1 MKIPPLIAILGRP
14 NVGKSTLF
22 NRLLSRKEAIVEDR
36 PGVTRDRHYSQGT
49 YGRKSFRL
57 VDTGG
62 ILFGD
67 DHPLGDSI
75 RKQALFALEEAD
87 AIIYVMDGREGYLPV
102 DADVI
107 GRIRRSGKPAVFAV
121 NKVDTV
127 KTEEVL
133 SEFHRHG
140 VDPLVGISAAHGRN
154 VDAILDAFMDLMPDT
169 LETYPVDPGIRF
181 SDASESDIQEWLKRR
196 ISDPPRVA
204 VIGRPNVGK
213 STLINRLLGEERLV
227 TSPIP
232 GTTRDAIDTLVTYRN
247 RNYHFVDTAGL
258 RKKGKVAEASELYA
272 QIRTDRAI
280 CESEIAVVLLS
291 AEDGLTDGD
300 LRIIRQVIDH
310 RRGLILAWNKWD
322 ILPEEDVRSS
332 PPFRDVRE
340 RYPFLAFAPMFG
352 CSALTGFHV
361 SQLFQHI
368 NTVREWYFT
377 RIPTSELNALIL
389 PLVESSP
396 PPRLKNH
403 PVRIFYVTQVQI
415 APSVI
420 MVFVNR
426 PEGISLQYRQ
436 FLSRKIR
443 EKYAFTG
450 VPFLLKIQA
459 KSRRDRDSSE
469 K

>member
-22 NRLLSRKEAIVEDR
+22 NRLLSRREAIVEDR

-49 YGRKSFRL
+49 IGRKSFRL

-67 DHPLGDSI
+67 DHPLGESI

-87 AIIYVMDGREGYLPV
+87 AVIYVMDGREGYLPV

-107 GRIRRSGKPAVFAV
+107 GRIRRSGKPSVFAV

-133 SEFHRHG
+133 ADFHRHG
-140 VDPLVGISAAHGRN
+140 VAPLIGISAAHGRN
-154 VDAILDAFMDLMPDT
+154 VDALLDPFLDLMPDT
-169 LETYPVDPGIRF
+169 EDAFPVDPGIRF
-181 SDASESDIQEWLKRR
+181 SEASESDLQAWLQRR
-196 ISDPPRVA
+196 IADPPRVA

-213 STLINRLLGEERLV
+213 STLVNRLLGEERLV

-232 GTTRDAIDTLVTYRN
+232 GTTRDAIDTLVTFRDKT
-247 RNYHFVDTAGL
+247 YHFVDTAGL

-280 CESEIAVVLLS
+280 LESEIAVVLLS

-322 ILPEEDVRSS
+322 TLKSS
-332 PPFRDVRE
+332 GPSQAPPFRDVRE
-340 RYPFLAFAPMFG
+340 RYPFLSFAPMFG
-352 CSALTGFHV
+352 CSARTGFHV
-361 SQLFQHI
+361 SQLFGHI
-368 NTVREWYFT
+368 ATVRDWYFT
-377 RIPTSELNALIL
+377 RITTSELNNLLL
-389 PLVESSP
+389 PIVQASP
-396 PPRLKNH
+396 PPRLKNY

-415 APSVI
+415 APTVI
-420 MVFVNR
+420 MAFSNK

-443 EKYAFTG
+443 EKYPFVG
-450 VPFLLKIQA
+450 VPFLLKVQA
-459 KSRRDRDSSE
+459 KSRKDRERDG

>member
-1 MKIPPLIAILGRP
+1 MKTPPLIAILGRP

-22 NRLLSRKEAIVEDR
+22 NRLLARREAIVEDR

-49 YGRKSFRL
+49 HGRKAFRL

-67 DHPLGDSI
+67 DHPLGDAI
-75 RKQALFALEEAD
+75 VKQALFALEEAD
-87 AIIYVMDGREGYLPV
+87 ALVYVMDGQEGYLPI
-102 DADVI
+102 DRDVI
-107 GRIRRSGKPAVFAV
+107 ERIRRSGKPAIYAV
-121 NKVDTV
+121 NKVDTIR
-127 KTEEVL
+127 TEEIL
-133 SEFHRHG
+133 ADFHQHG
-140 VDPLVGISAAHGRN
+140 VSPLIAISAAHGRN
-154 VDAILDAFMDLMPDT
+154 VDALLDAFEALMPDISDST
-169 LETYPVDPGIRF
+169 PGPPGIRF
-181 SDASESDIQEWLKRR
+181 SDSDLEDVKAWLEQRFAE
-196 ISDPPRVA
+196 PPRVT
-204 VIGRPNVGK
+204 VVGRPNVGK

-232 GTTRDAIDTLVTYRN
+232 GTTRDAIDTLVTYKEQ
-247 RNYHFVDTAGL
+247 NYHFVDTAGL
-258 RKKGKVAEASELYA
+258 RKRGKVAEASELYA

-280 CESEIAVVLLS
+280 LESEIVIVLLS

-322 ILPEEDVRSS
+322 TLNLADNAGS

-352 CSALTGFHV
+352 CSAKTGFHI
-361 SQLFQHI
+361 SQLFGHI
-368 NTVREWYFT
+368 ATVRDWYFT
-377 RIPTSELNALIL
+377 RIPTSDLNNLIL
-389 PLVESSP
+389 PIVQASP
-396 PPRLKNH
+396 PPRLKNY

-420 MVFVNR
+420 MAFSNR

-443 EKYAFTG
+443 EKYPFIG

-459 KSRRDRDSSE
+459 KSRKDR
-469 K
+469 